1 MQLKYNELAGNLL
14 QQMLRINLGTRV
26 ILVRHGESTFNA
38 QHRHQGSSDISVL
51 TEIGRSAARRTGSF
65 LRGINFDAVYTSSL
79 KRTQQTAREML
90 GVMEPAI
97 EVNKIHT
104 TYALREIDLPAWQ
117 GLLHREVQEKF
128 AEDYRCWRQRP
139 HQFRMI
145 NQEQYS
151 GLQPDEVHLGLYS
164 GSVNAAATQTK
175 PKGLTSLA
183 DNSLYTF
190 PVLDLYSRAQKF
202 WQEILPDH
210 RNQTLLIVSHSGTIR
225 ALIATA
231 LGLTAERYH
240 ALQQSNCGISILNF
254 PDGCQAPAQLEAMN
268 LTTHL
273 GETLP
278 PTKADSKGLRLL
290 LVPSGNEA
298 QMRQVG
304 QLLKTESIDFS
315 ISGTDDDAEAIATT
329 ILPYHPTTVQLQV
342 TRDDFPQVWQQAIN
356 TRSSLSSNSS
366 QLITGLLVGSKYI
379 IQRLIRQVLGMN
391 FAEIGKLQLGQG
403 AVSVIHYPL
412 AERSPILQ
420 GMNIFR

>member
-420 GMNIFR
+420 AMNISG

>member
-151 GLQPDEVHLGLYS
+151 GLQPDEVHL
-164 GSVNAAATQTK
+164 
-175 PKGLTSLA
+175 
-183 DNSLYTF
+183 
-190 PVLDLYSRAQKF
+190 
-202 WQEILPDH
+202 
-210 RNQTLLIVSHSGTIR
+210 
-225 ALIATA
+225 
-231 LGLTAERYH
+231 
-240 ALQQSNCGISILNF
+240 
-254 PDGCQAPAQLEAMN
+254 
-268 LTTHL
+268 
-273 GETLP
+273 
-278 PTKADSKGLRLL
+278 
-290 LVPSGNEA
+290 
-298 QMRQVG
+298 RQRCVR
-304 QLLKTESIDFS
+304 
-315 ISGTDDDAEAIATT
+315 
-329 ILPYHPTTVQLQV
+329 
-342 TRDDFPQVWQQAIN
+342 TR
-356 TRSSLSSNSS
+356 T
-366 QLITGLLVGSKYI
+366 
-379 IQRLIRQVLGMN
+379 
-391 FAEIGKLQLGQG
+391 
-403 AVSVIHYPL
+403 PL
-412 AERSPILQ
+412 
-420 GMNIFR
+420 